1 MIGKVIFPQY
11 EPVPIDYT
19 EVATPLC
26 FTDIASD
33 LEAYA
38 QMLPLGFEEP
48 SRLILWQHQ
57 IDWLMKEWQAEE
69 RDKIRFGFEWLYD
82 SSLPVGTIKVSAPSV
97 KQVPRSDFPRS
108 IFDIPVEV
116 AN

>member
-1 MIGKVIFPQY
+1 MLGKVAFPQY

-38 QMLPLGFEEP
+38 RELPLGFEEP

-57 IDWLMKEWQAEE
+57 IDWLSKEWWARE
-69 RDKIRFGFEWLYD
+69 RNTLRFTYEWTLD
-82 SSLPVGTIKVSAPSV
+82 GSLADGTIKVSAPSV